1 MLTQFNPKQF
11 HTFGKRVCKK
21 RYDDLRRISETF
33 RDIADE
39 EKIRTKKLVKQHK
52 KFFAPPAQQQ
62 HERKDK

>member
-1 MLTQFNPKQF
+1 M
-11 HTFGKRVCKK
+11 CKK

-39 EKIRTKKLVKQHK
+39 EKMRTKKLVKQHK
-52 KFFAPPAQQQ
+52 KFFILEPPAQQH